1 MSKNIQDHLKGNP
14 KIVEIYV
21 NEAGQWLHYPRP
33 GFTKKTRD
41 ELLGNA
47 KPAAAPEQTETEP
60 PKKQSNPKK

>member
-1 MSKNIQDHLKGNP
+1 MSKLKQYLAGRPDITHL
-14 KIVEIYV
+14 YV
-21 NEAGQWLHYPRP
+21 SGAGGWLRYPRP